1 MQIELFGYKI
11 LDRIERFLSF
21 TKYFAKIME
30 KRFDSDLRYKVDFE
44 NNLAPKKLPEIMK
57 RNI

>member
-1 MQIELFGYKI
+1 
-11 LDRIERFLSF
+11 
-21 TKYFAKIME
+21 ME

-44 NNLAPKKLPEIMK
+44 NNFAPKELPEIMK